1 MEYWEYEALSDEQ
14 LLERNAAGDVY
25 ATELLITRYK
35 NLVRKNAHALYLIG
49 GDREDL
55 IQEGMI
61 GLYKAIRDYDKE
73 RAAGFATF
81 ANLCISRQMYTAIKA

>member
-35 NLVRKNAHALYLIG
+35 NLVRKMRTRSI
-49 GDREDL
+49 
-55 IQEGMI
+55 
-61 GLYKAIRDYDKE
+61 
-73 RAAGFATF
+73 
-81 ANLCISRQMYTAIKA
+81 